1 MKDKII
7 KIIIFAVAI
16 LDCILALAFAF
27 TFDDDKKDAFSQA
40 RLVQAEN
47 PAMMADLSSATPE
60 SLPDLVTKYQGD
72 MKNLNDS
79 LKGVQLQKDIL
90 YTYLQD
96 LKSLDENNFE
106 QYKADFRPAQ
116 KASSPNAT
124 KNRNT
129 LTVSIR

>member
-47 PAMMADLSSATPE
+47 PVMMADLSTATPE
-60 SLPDLVTKYQGD
+60 SLPNVVTKYQD
-72 MKNLNDS
+72 ELKNLNDS
-79 LKGVQLQKDIL
+79 LKGKHKHIVLVGHFADNLQFL
-90 YTYLQD
+90 FG
-96 LKSLDENNFE
+96 E
-106 QYKADFRPAQ
+106 ADP
-116 KASSPNAT
+116 
-124 KNRNT
+124 
-129 LTVSIR
+129 